1 MVLFYLN
8 FISLINNRTLV
19 AVYHSNEEYGPD
31 VNLLLNLNYL

>member
-1 MVLFYLN
+1 
-8 FISLINNRTLV
+8 V